1 MDLCRLLFKY
11 PGLAKVIY
19 QNVILK
25 GKDKDAGASKFKE
38 AFVLSPL
45 RRRQRVWVQHT
56 RLTED
61 WQRWY
66 GRRGTGVHGWLLPA
80 MPMAGR
86 VHARALGTRVWPVA
100 PVRDG
105 ESVGRPHGG
114 AYAVQR

>member
-1 MDLCRLLFKY
+1 MIIKMHDKMPAKERDAAPDLR
-11 PGLAKVIY
+11 PH
-19 QNVILK
+19 
-25 GKDKDAGASKFKE
+25 
-38 AFVLSPL
+38 
-45 RRRQRVWVQHT
+45 RHWRQRVWVQHT

-66 GRRGTGVHGWLLPA
+66 GRRGTGVHDWLLPA
-80 MPMAGR
+80 VPMAGR

-114 AYAVQR
+114 AYAVQMEMSDATYEKT